1 MSVLLTEALIAVVFL
16 ISSCVFYYQT
26 LLFPKTRISDIG
38 PEYWPQMLL
47 AGMVI
52 LSAALLV
59 DIYLRRKALAAAV
72 EEKKPYPLRFW
83 YTLALAVAYT
93 LVMPFLGFTVGTL
106 LFCLAIMA
114 VLGVRS
120 VRNLLLTATGAT
132 VLFVVLFPKI
142 MAVPMP
148 RGVGV
153 FRMISLFFY

>member
-1 MSVLLTEALIAVVFL
+1 MSVLLTESLIAAVFL
-16 ISSCVFYYQT
+16 TSSCLFYYQT
-26 LLFPKTRISDIG
+26 FFFPKTRISDIG
-38 PEYWPQMLL
+38 PEYWPQLLL
-47 AGMVI
+47 AGMII

-59 DIYLRRKALAAAV
+59 DIYKRRKALAAA
-72 EEKKPYPLRFW
+72 EEDKKPYPLRFW

-93 LVMPFLGFTVGTL
+93 LVMPLLGFAVGTL
-106 LFCLAIMA
+106 LFCLAIMS

-120 VRNLLLTATGAT
+120 VKSLLLTATGAT

-148 RGVGV
+148 RGIGI